1 MVAYG
6 VGRMLTHDIIIH
18 PHEKIGFKTMS
29 GLDKHFGKLLGAT
42 ETPSLSFI
50 FLHLQVTSTAQI
62 VPQVGAAVGD
72 VTFLMLVG
80 YSYQQYGPYIIWSY
94 QLVLCGSMC
103 AVAWVM
109 QVIGSLHGD
118 RYKDSKP

>member
-1 MVAYG
+1 
-6 VGRMLTHDIIIH
+6 MLTHDIIIH
-18 PHEKIGFKTMS
+18 PHEKTDFKTIN
-29 GLDKHFGKLLGAT
+29 GLHKHCCKLLAVT
-42 ETPSLSFI
+42 ASLSFI